1 MISDKSD
8 LSNEEETRFL
18 NLDGDR
24 RRISPRRDDLDAKKK
39 KATDIL
45 STHKANRKN
54 DVEGVFYA
62 LDAHWK

>member
-1 MISDKSD
+1 M
-8 LSNEEETRFL
+8 
-18 NLDGDR
+18 
-24 RRISPRRDDLDAKKK
+24 DAKKK

-54 DVEGVFYA
+54 DVDVVFYA